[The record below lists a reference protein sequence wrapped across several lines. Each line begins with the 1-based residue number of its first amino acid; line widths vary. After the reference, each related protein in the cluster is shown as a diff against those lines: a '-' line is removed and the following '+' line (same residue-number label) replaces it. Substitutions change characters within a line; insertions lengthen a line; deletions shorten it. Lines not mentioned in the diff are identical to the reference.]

1 MAIVGAVQAPLS
13 VLKNLFINQEV
24 FMKYARLY
32 AGCVLSLA
40 LAFSGNAFAVPDSG
54 QNDRIEWNAEQ
65 NWPTSGKTLDMA
77 TSLDGKF
84 VYILNDKEQV
94 QVFSSQG
101 QLQGSI
107 PVEQGVAA
115 IDISPQGDR
124 LYLINDSTKTFS
136 SIAVSVIVDV
146 DIAGSPVRGPANAPV
161 TIVLFTD
168 FECPYCSKVVPLLEQ
183 VLEKN
188 PQTVKL
194 VFKNMP
200 LQFHKMALPAHRAA
214 FAAREQGKFWEFHDR
229 LFAEKKLSIDGI
241 KKIATELK
249 LDIPRFEKDMGSSK
263 IQTFINKDLIDAQK
277 AGVTGTPTIFINGRV
292 PKQRSVAGF
301 QAIIN
306 DELRKLAK

>member
-1 MAIVGAVQAPLS
+1 
-13 VLKNLFINQEV
+13 
-24 FMKYARLY
+24 MKYARLY